1 MKNDLVD
8 QETETPLYVQLTEHF
23 RSMLETRELQP
34 GERFPA
40 ELELV
45 KHYGVARITV
55 RTAIAELVQ
64 DGMLVRHQGK
74 GTFVAEQ
81 KIDRELVSVASF
93 TERMN
98 SRGLRAGSRL
108 ISMKSVKAAGKTARL
123 LGIKEGDAVIEIVRL
138 RLTNEVPVALETSS
152 LPADRYP
159 GMEQDDLAEQS
170 LYHLLDS
177 KYGIRPAHSSKTLEM
192 ARAVSREARLLGVKN
207 AAALFLLTAVVYSED
222 NWVMEYVHTL
232 FRADRFRFLVL

>member
-1 MKNDLVD
+1 MIKNRVD

-23 RSMLETRELQP
+23 RSMLETGELQP

-64 DGMLVRHQGK
+64 DGMLVRRQGK
-74 GTFVAEQ
+74 GTFVAEH
-81 KIDRELVSVASF
+81 KIDRELVNVASF

-98 SRGLRAGSRL
+98 SRGLRAGSRI
-108 ISMKSVKAAGKTARL
+108 ISMKTVKAAGKTARL
-123 LGIKEGDAVIEIVRL
+123 LGIMEGDAVIEIVRL
-138 RLTNEVPVALETSS
+138 RLSNEVPVALETSS

-159 GMEQDDLAEQS
+159 GMEEGDLAEQS

-192 ARAVSREARLLGVKN
+192 ARAESREARLLGVKN

-222 NWVMEYVHTL
+222 NRVMEYVHTL
-232 FRADRFRFLVL
+232 FRADRFRFLVH